1 MEFLR
6 NHALAVSLS
15 TLLHVVLA
23 LALTVGLDLPA
34 RQRARAPVE
43 QVAIQATVV
52 DERLIQQEMERLEAL
67 EQAELRAQQERA
79 DEARRQR
86 EEEERRL
93 EAARVQREE
102 VERQEEARLA
112 EVQSLRESEERAARE
127 AEAARLEAE
136 QQRREEEERIAR
148 LREEEQRQQREEEE
162 RRRVAAE
169 AARRQ
174 AESEAELARAMA
186 AEEEARRAEE
196 ARLLDEYIR
205 LIENRIQQNWIPP
218 ASAQVGLECTVYVTQ
233 IPGGDVVDVRVGQCN
248 GDEAVVRSIEVAVRS
263 ASPLPRPPIPSLFD
277 RNLEVIFRPEV

>member
-218 ASAQVGLECTVYVTQ
+218 ATAPRSDLSVPSTSRRYPAATWWTFGSVSAMATKRWCDPSRWPCGAHRRCR
-233 IPGGDVVDVRVGQCN
+233 GR
-248 GDEAVVRSIEVAVRS
+248 
-263 ASPLPRPPIPSLFD
+263 PSL
-277 RNLEVIFRPEV
+277 RCLTVTSK